1 MADILDPSSLAMRA
15 MSLSQRLG
23 ILGSNPL
30 QAITARGMNPAIG
43 GAKSLAPKASPV
55 SLAQATVNG
64 PTMSPKTAALPTSSA
79 APIGGLAPS
88 VPGSTPAATPWSAS
102 KAGSA
107 MSGGGPGPIRP
118 PAGASTAPANLGD
131 AVPGARAFESPGMFP
146 PMDTSSAMRAYSGQ
160 GPFQDQIK
168 SLASSEVSPD
178 ALARAHEEV
187 PLGGPGLLTQ
197 ALHNS
202 MNADQL
208 NMVYR
213 QHNLGGDASSSNA
226 IAGALTRAN
235 DEAFRTP
242 SLAAATQSL
251 ADAAPKSP
259 DAPSVLGTPQVQPGS
274 GPQGMEWGLPGH
286 NSDPAIQAMH
296 EAVQN
301 ANWWNNPEGVATLG
315 NALANYRGA
324 MGSNRAQEIG
334 AQAHMLGAQA
344 DMQRAMNPL
353 GGYMNP
359 VGLQMLDAQAG
370 GTGNVI
376 GAAQAGGIGLGPH
389 GAISPQG
396 MKTYFQSKHPEFAN
410 LIGNKDATLDQFRDI
425 YNRTRARFAEGD
437 AQLAELNSSLGQAL
451 PFMFSPDDMEAA
463 SNVSWMNPRR
473 YAMAM
478 GLADDG
484 GAGQTAQFLHNT
496 GLR

>member
-23 ILGSNPL
+23 IPGSNPL
-30 QAITARGMNPAIG
+30 QALTARGMNPAIG
-43 GAKSLAPKASPV
+43 GVKAVAPKASPV

-64 PTMSPKTAALPTSSA
+64 PTMSPKTTALPTSSA
-79 APIGGLAPS
+79 APIGGLAPGG
-88 VPGSTPAATPWSAS
+88 PGSTPAATPWSAS

-107 MSGGGPGPIRP
+107 MPGGGPGPIRP
-118 PAGASTAPANLGD
+118 PAGASAVPVNLGD

-168 SLASSEVSPD
+168 SLNSSEVSPN

-208 NMVYR
+208 NLVYR

-226 IAGALTRAN
+226 IAGALARTS

-259 DAPSVLGTPQVQPGS
+259 DAP
-274 GPQGMEWGLPGH
+274 
-286 NSDPAIQAMH
+286 
-296 EAVQN
+296 AVQN
-301 ANWWNNPEGVATLG
+301 LSSVVPGAPADPHLAALQQQWERRWPSPG
-315 NALANYRGA
+315 NGPAVYRGGGLTDQDYA
-324 MGSNRAQEIG
+324 LSEAIARQKSVNAHMMGAQTG
-334 AQAHMLGAQA
+334 AWSARNPYGDLSDPVTLQAADTHLQAGGNLVGTAQAHG
-344 DMQRAMNPL
+344 R
-353 GGYMNP
+353 
-359 VGLQMLDAQAG
+359 
-370 GTGNVI
+370 
-376 GAAQAGGIGLGPH
+376 GLGPG
-389 GAISPQG
+389 GAINPQG

-410 LIGNKDATLDQFRDI
+410 LIGNKDATLDNFRDI
-425 YNRTRARFAEGD
+425 YNQTRSRFAEGD
-437 AQLAELNSSLGQAL
+437 AQLAEINNSLGQAL
-451 PFMFSPDDMEAA
+451 RFMFSPEEMDRQSRPGWWNWGADGA
-463 SNVSWMNPRR
+463 
-473 YAMAM
+473 
-478 GLADDG
+478 LAN
-484 GAGQTAQFLHNT
+484 QQFLHNT